1 MISSLY
7 IIHVVILLLSNTGGR
22 YHHLYTKEFT
32 DRNSEACDSTHTTLE
47 LINKE
52 KNGYNIFSSWQRKD
66 QYYYDEKD
74 SAGKDGIVGALRRFV
89 MG

>member
-52 KNGYNIFSSWQRKD
+52 KNGDNIFFILA
-66 QYYYDEKD
+66 EKRP
-74 SAGKDGIVGALRRFV
+74 VLL
-89 MG
+89 